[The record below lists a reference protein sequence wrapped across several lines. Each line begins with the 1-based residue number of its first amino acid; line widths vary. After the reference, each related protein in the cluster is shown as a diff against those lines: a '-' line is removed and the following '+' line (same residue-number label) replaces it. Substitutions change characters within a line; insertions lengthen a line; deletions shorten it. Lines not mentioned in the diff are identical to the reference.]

1 MRPSS
6 LPTRLALA
14 TLTGLLLA
22 AATPAAD
29 VPPPKDGSPAQ
40 AAPPAREAPPAPGE
54 AWRATRWGM
63 TPAEVIAALPGEA
76 KPITPAVNLPDGNVV
91 AAGVDGHAWEGLAF
105 QVRFVFEG
113 GKLAL
118 VSLRTPQDRY
128 VDAAAYETLRRSL
141 VARWGAP
148 LESTSDDA
156 FIDMRQTRWDRGASR
171 ADLKFIPGVVVL
183 LLYPAPSARTA
194 APTATN

>member
-1 MRPSS
+1 MHLTS
-6 LPTRLALA
+6 LPVHVALA
-14 TLTGLLLA
+14 TLAALLVA
-22 AATPAAD
+22 AGPPAD
-29 VPPPKDGSPAQ
+29 
-40 AAPPAREAPPAPGE
+40 APPTKGTSAAPGE
-54 AWRATRWGM
+54 AWRTTRFGM
-63 TPAEVIAALPGEA
+63 TPAEVVAALPGEA
-76 KPITPAVNLPDGNVV
+76 TLLSPPVTLPDGNVV
-91 AAGVDGHAWEGLAF
+91 AAGVDGYAWEGLTF

-113 GKLAL
+113 GKLAI

-128 VDAAAYETLRRSL
+128 VDAAAYDALRRAL
-141 VARWGAP
+141 VARWGPP
-148 LESTSDDA
+148 LQTSSDDA

>member
-6 LPTRLALA
+6 LPTRLA
-14 TLTGLLLA
+14 A
-22 AATPAAD
+22 AALSVVVAAAAPAAD
-29 VPPPKDGSPAQ
+29 
-40 AAPPAREAPPAPGE
+40 APPAKDAPAPPAASQAADAPPAPGE

-63 TPAEVIAALPGEA
+63 TPAEVVAALPGEA
-76 KPITPAVNLPDGNVV
+76 KLLTPPVNLPDGNVV
-91 AAGVDGHAWEGLAF
+91 AAGIDGYAWEGLAF

-148 LESTSDDA
+148 RETTTDDA
-156 FIDMRQTRWDRGASR
+156 FIDMRQTRWDRGSSR
-171 ADLKFIPGVVVL
+171 ADLKYIPGVAVL

-194 APTATN
+194 ASTATN